1 MKTIQILIALI
12 NKQKRYADDAP
23 IEIPSITLSEK
34 NKFEIRVSRARTEL
48 VLIDKEPDEDSNLL
62 DMVISKV
69 EELLRIFQ
77 EEQIEFKQIGYL
89 IQTVVTDTTP
99 NQKIKNLFNTENQ
112 KLSEII
118 DLTEQSE
125 ILFRNLRKR
134 ELEVNNMTLNTN
146 SIIQIATN
154 VKLPDNE
161 TLPLL
166 IDYDTNTFPMSEE
179 NALETETIK
188 GFLEKVRE
196 KQEQEVSD
204 LIEAISEDGE

>member
-1 MKTIQILIALI
+1 
-12 NKQKRYADDAP
+12 
-23 IEIPSITLSEK
+23 
-34 NKFEIRVSRARTEL
+34 
-48 VLIDKEPDEDSNLL
+48 
-62 DMVISKV
+62 
-69 EELLRIFQ
+69 
-77 EEQIEFKQIGYL
+77 
-89 IQTVVTDTTP
+89 
-99 NQKIKNLFNTENQ
+99 
-112 KLSEII
+112 
-118 DLTEQSE
+118 
-125 ILFRNLRKR
+125 
-134 ELEVNNMTLNTN
+134 MTLNTN